1 MLLQLGAPPYT
12 AVVSGQATLTS
23 KLEAI
28 AIGGVAAE
36 SFAAGSVNLALQLGQ
51 LGQPVLL
58 SAPFVLKNYKPA
70 AQ

>member
-1 MLLQLGAPPYT
+1 
-12 AVVSGQATLTS
+12 VISGSVTLTS

-36 SFAAGSVNLALQLGQ
+36 SFAGGTVNLAMQLGQ
-51 LGQPVLL
+51 VGQPIVI
-58 SAPFVLKNYKPA
+58 SAPFVLKNYK